1 MTRQDELRKMV
12 AEATPG
18 PWWSDESDPSDVVVW
33 GKADELVA
41 NLGHRVQPVLVAFD
55 VDASN
60 GYLIAQA
67 PTLATDL
74 AAALD
79 KIERLEAALSSDVGP
94 ALGAQSR
101 EPSLRSILFHHY
113 KNWML
118 TEDARFVAER
128 YIAAL
133 ATGEG

>member
-79 KIERLEAALSSDVGP
+79 KIERLEGFIGDFAAAKIDALRYSPPHGASPEDEPDPVVDAETVWAWQADAKAAL
-94 ALGAQSR
+94 
-101 EPSLRSILFHHY
+101 
-113 KNWML
+113 
-118 TEDARFVAER
+118 T
-128 YIAAL
+128 
-133 ATGEG
+133 TGEG